1 MNAIPEETLDLLAAH
16 ALGALEPAELE
27 RVSQLLREH
36 PELERVLAEL
46 RAAADMLP
54 YALEAEPAA
63 DLRQRSLDRAFGRSQ
78 AAPARSH
85 NPIWQRLSYAF
96 GTLAAVLA
104 LALGVIWNQLGA
116 TQTLLADSE
125 RTQRQ
130 ILAVMAEPDAL
141 VRLAGDGQGQGAV
154 IRRADGTLLMAV
166 RLPQLQVG
174 RVYQLWFIEGD
185 QAPRPSQTFT
195 VDPDGLALITLN
207 AAEVTRASVFAITAE
222 PAGGS
227 QVPTMPLVVAGSV
240 S

>member
-46 RAAADMLP
+46 RATADMLP

-63 DLRQRSLDRAFGRSQ
+63 DLRQRQ

-96 GTLAAVLA
+96 GALAAVLA
-104 LALGVIWNQLGA
+104 LMLGVIWNQLGA
-116 TQTLLADSE
+116 TQSLLADSE

-141 VRLAGDGQGQGAV
+141 VRLAGEGQGQGAV

-174 RVYQLWFIEGD
+174 QVYQLWFIEGD

-195 VDPDGLALITLN
+195 VDPEGLALITLN

-240 S
+240 G